1 MTLTAG
7 LTFFQ
12 ISLDNVLTA
21 AMALMGYGVWAAV
34 APKIVVAI
42 LWTIIVLLTVD
53 PRPRAKITRAKLWD
67 VIAYSRR
74 VLGAESLNT
83 FRANADKMIVGKF
96 LGMEANG
103 IFWFAANNG
112 SGIATGLSTAIGQ
125 AVLPYLA
132 RGEIAAADLERRFW
146 NSVRAMS
153 FVIMPIILLQV
164 ILAPWYVP
172 LIFGEKWLPAVP
184 ALMLMCLGALSR
196 PIVVAT
202 SQLLRAVGAVDLEW
216 RIAKYNAVLFVL
228 ALVAGLPFGVVGVAA
243 ALAVVNIIPAMIFA
257 RAALE
262 RASADRAAAPSS
274 NLAEAA
280 A

>member
-1 MTLTAG
+1 MLAAGAVALTAAATACAADFRSVG
-7 LTFFQ
+7 
-12 ISLDNVLTA
+12 DTA

-202 SQLLRAVGAVDLEW
+202 SL
-216 RIAKYNAVLFVL
+216 
-228 ALVAGLPFGVVGVAA
+228 
-243 ALAVVNIIPAMIFA
+243 
-257 RAALE
+257 
-262 RASADRAAAPSS
+262 SS
-274 NLAEAA
+274 RG
-280 A
+280 

>member
-1 MTLTAG
+1 MLFRSSVVHLIYPVALVRSCVAWRDQRMTLTAG

-96 LGMEANG
+96 LGMEADRK
-103 IFWFAANNG
+103 
-112 SGIATGLSTAIGQ
+112 STR
-125 AVLPYLA
+125 L
-132 RGEIAAADLERRFW
+132 
-146 NSVRAMS
+146 NSS
-153 FVIMPIILLQV
+153 H
-164 ILAPWYVP
+164 
-172 LIFGEKWLPAVP
+172 
-184 ALMLMCLGALSR
+184 
-196 PIVVAT
+196 
-202 SQLLRAVGAVDLEW
+202 
-216 RIAKYNAVLFVL
+216 
-228 ALVAGLPFGVVGVAA
+228 
-243 ALAVVNIIPAMIFA
+243 
-257 RAALE
+257 
-262 RASADRAAAPSS
+262 
-274 NLAEAA
+274 
-280 A
+280 